1 MQAFSVVLLPLLAW
15 QLAFFRPGAEACCG
29 PRHPHVL
36 AVNGSELELA
46 PSFDLAAGDAILDGR
61 RLDTPD
67 ALRADLAVHTRNWAI
82 LHPREPDPRTLLVDA
97 DPHTPWGALRPWLLA
112 AAIADHPH
120 LSFVVEVAE
129 PDAIALSQFARVR
142 SEPPRCR
149 E

>member
-1 MQAFSVVLLPLLAW
+1 MQAFSVMLLPLLAW
-15 QLAFFRPGAEACCG
+15 QLAFFRPGAETCCG

-46 PSFDLAAGDAILDGR
+46 PSFDLAAGHASLDGR
-61 RLDTPD
+61 RLDGPD
-67 ALRADLAVHTRNWAI
+67 ALGADLAVHTRNWAL

-112 AAIADHPH
+112 AAAADHPH

-129 PDAIALSQFARVR
+129 PDAIAWSLFTTHAAG
-142 SEPPRCR
+142 PPICR